1 MYSFPIL
8 ELLQD
13 CEDPP
18 ASPES
23 LEELEI
29 ELGVRFPQEY
39 ADFLLQFN
47 GGCFQRPVQCALPNP
62 PDPDFL
68 SAFAMNWFYGDPSD
82 RSIGVSLV
90 TYARILKGRIP
101 DDCLAVASCNGG
113 DLLLLQVAGPES
125 ERGKVWFWDG
135 TQEGEGDNIH
145 WLADSFAEFLA
156 MLEHDTDVE
165 YEECESIPIFVSIE
179 YGQLGAVER
188 FLAHGGDV
196 ETRNADGKTLLA
208 AAAWYSWPKIVRLL
222 LAHSADPNARDFKG
236 RTPLHHAAG
245 ASYDNMKLLLAA
257 GADATVRD
265 LEGNSVLAG
274 WSYRADQ
281 ILRAHGATE

>member
-39 ADFLLQFN
+39 AEFLLQFN
-47 GGCFQRPVQCALPNP
+47 GGCFQRPVQCTLPNP
-62 PDPDFL
+62 TDPDFL
-68 SAFAMNWFYGDPSD
+68 SAFTMNWFYGDPSD
-82 RSIGVSLV
+82 RGTGKSLV
-90 TYARILKGRIP
+90 TYARIYKGRTP
-101 DDCLAVASCNGG
+101 EDCLPVADCNGV
-113 DLLLLQVAGPES
+113 DLVLLQVAGPAS

-156 MLEHDTDVE
+156 MLEHDADVE

-188 FLAHGGDV
+188 FLAHGGEV

-222 LAHSADPNARDFKG
+222 LAHSADPNARDLKG

-245 ASYDNMKLLLAA
+245 ASIDSMKLLLAA

-265 LEGNSVLAG
+265 LEGNGVLAG